1 MWSLMTSKGLRV
13 DGIKREQ
20 DARRTVHALG
30 MSSVISPYSWQV
42 VDNHGDRFVVELRR
56 AS

>member
-20 DARRTVHALG
+20 DARRAVHALG

-56 AS
+56 VS